1 MILCGLFSFEAADFS
16 KFLISF
22 LVIVYAISTLLK
34 TYENDLRQKAAELIQ
49 KLAILVIIFLL
60 ARLVFMM
67 LIR

>member
-1 MILCGLFSFEAADFS
+1 LCGLFSFEAADFS

-34 TYENDLRQKAAELIQ
+34 TYANDLRQKAAELIQ
-49 KLAILVIIFLL
+49 KLALLVIIFLL

>member
-1 MILCGLFSFEAADFS
+1 LCGLFSFEAADFS